1 VTNPFFFSSLPFI
14 ETRDNRG
21 EGYEERF
28 CIMITA
34 RGEVKGE
41 KTKAVSST

>member
-1 VTNPFFFSSLPFI
+1 VTNPFFFSSTLPFI

-34 RGEVKGE
+34 RGDDKGE
-41 KTKAVSST
+41 KTKAVST